1 MLLAVHIIVAV
12 SFVIL
17 GIVFSRG
24 KGMFLIAGYN
34 TASAAEKAKYDEK
47 KLCRAMSR
55 LMFALDV
62 CFLVIAFGDI
72 FDTALPRWVGP
83 ALIFLVAAVGIVY
96 IQKGCRK
103 DAER

>member
-34 TASAAEKAKYDEK
+34 NAS
-47 KLCRAMSR
+47 
-55 LMFALDV
+55 
-62 CFLVIAFGDI
+62 
-72 FDTALPRWVGP
+72 
-83 ALIFLVAAVGIVY
+83 
-96 IQKGCRK
+96 
-103 DAER
+103 DAETEK